1 MQHEISKYLASAKQA
16 IDMLDLNEIN
26 NFINILI
33 DAYEKGSNIYIFGN
47 GGSASTASHFACD
60 FNKGINSNLFKKFRV
75 LSLTDN
81 IPTMLAYANDIDYNS
96 LFVEQL
102 KNFLKE
108 DDVVIGISGSGN
120 SKNVL
125 KAIEYANQKNNLT
138 VGITGFDGGNLKK
151 IARYSVNVN
160 VNNMQITEDLHMM
173 ITHLIMTVLN
183 NHISIEKKVLAEE
196 YV

>member
-1 MQHEISKYLASAKQA
+1 
-16 IDMLDLNEIN
+16 
-26 NFINILI
+26 
-33 DAYEKGSNIYIFGN
+33 
-47 GGSASTASHFACD
+47 
-60 FNKGINSNLFKKFRV
+60 
-75 LSLTDN
+75 
-81 IPTMLAYANDIDYNS
+81 MLAYANDIDYNS

-183 NHISIEKKVLAEE
+183 NHISVEKKVLSEE